1 MRRGGTLSLPIN
13 LSIEIFVF
21 RPFGWIVLNVL
32 DCVKIIFFATDYMV
46 VETPLPQ
53 IDAGF
58 VCSGELGGS
67 RFDHSNDIGNIFV
80 AIF

>member
-46 VETPLPQ
+46 VETPVGVTLM
-53 IDAGF
+53 G
-58 VCSGELGGS
+58 
-67 RFDHSNDIGNIFV
+67 V
-80 AIF
+80 APYQPVATMPESMPAA